1 MGHGESH
8 CCQYMF
14 ASDIFILPILTV
26 ASIFIFQPIWRN
38 PMNAF
43 LRATVL
49 NLSFLLL
56 TTVTFGADSTS
67 NRKDNVV
74 SFGVKGGAGWPA
86 VTSPIFIAIPGEK
99 WSIGL
104 DYGSKTFTSDSTSS
118 GIKSSGSF
126 NITDT
131 GLFARYFYGNSF
143 NSILAIN
150 SMDSKMTVTSTDTAT
165 GGSATGSLSTSAI
178 RFTTGVGNHWTMDW
192 GFEIGIDWLTAST
205 LLSSSSSA
213 SVTESSGAIDTTDTE
228 NSIKELG
235 NLINALSAIPGIF
248 IFSIGF
254 SF

>member
-1 MGHGESH
+1 MK
-8 CCQYMF
+8 
-14 ASDIFILPILTV
+14 V
-26 ASIFIFQPIWRN
+26 
-38 PMNAF
+38 F
-43 LRATVL
+43 LRSTILAL
-49 NLSFLLL
+49 FFL
-56 TTVTFGADSTS
+56 TNAIYAADSKS

-150 SMDSKMTVTSTDTAT
+150 SMNSEMTVTSTNAST
-165 GGSATGSLSTSAI
+165 GGTAKGSLSTSAT
-178 RFTTGVGNHWTMDW
+178 RFTTGIGNHWTMDW
-192 GFEIGIDWLTAST
+192 GFEIGIDWLTASA

-213 SVTESSGAIDTTDTE
+213 SVTESSGTIDTTDTE

-235 NLINALSAIPGIF
+235 KLVNALSAIPGIF

>member
-1 MGHGESH
+1 
-8 CCQYMF
+8 
-14 ASDIFILPILTV
+14 
-26 ASIFIFQPIWRN
+26 
-38 PMNAF
+38 MNAF

-150 SMDSKMTVTSTDTAT
+150 SMSSEMTVTSTNAST
-165 GGSATGSLSTSAI
+165 GGTAKGSLSTSAT
-178 RFTTGVGNHWTMDW
+178 RFTTGIGNHWTMDW
-192 GFEIGIDWLTAST
+192 GFEIGID
-205 LLSSSSSA
+205 LS
-213 SVTESSGAIDTTDTE
+213 
-228 NSIKELG
+228 
-235 NLINALSAIPGIF
+235 LIHI
-248 IFSIGF
+248 
-254 SF
+254 

>member
-1 MGHGESH
+1 MK
-8 CCQYMF
+8 
-14 ASDIFILPILTV
+14 V
-26 ASIFIFQPIWRN
+26 
-38 PMNAF
+38 F
-43 LRATVL
+43 LRSTILAL
-49 NLSFLLL
+49 FFL
-56 TTVTFGADSTS
+56 TNTIYAADSKS

-74 SFGVKGGAGWPA
+74 SFGVKGGVGWPA
-86 VTSPIFIAIPGEK
+86 ITSPIFIAIPGER
-99 WSIGL
+99 WSVGL
-104 DYGSKTFTSDSTSS
+104 DYGSKTFTTDGEMSESSST
-118 GIKSSGSF
+118 GIKSSGTL

>member
-1 MGHGESH
+1 MK
-8 CCQYMF
+8 
-14 ASDIFILPILTV
+14 IFRRSTILALFFLT
-26 ASIFIFQPIWRN
+26 
-38 PMNAF
+38 NAIY
-43 LRATVL
+43 A
-49 NLSFLLL
+49 
-56 TTVTFGADSTS
+56 ADSKS

-150 SMDSKMTVTSTDTAT
+150 SMD
-165 GGSATGSLSTSAI
+165 
-178 RFTTGVGNHWTMDW
+178 
-192 GFEIGIDWLTAST
+192 
-205 LLSSSSSA
+205 
-213 SVTESSGAIDTTDTE
+213 
-228 NSIKELG
+228 
-235 NLINALSAIPGIF
+235 
-248 IFSIGF
+248 
-254 SF
+254 